1 MTSPC
6 ARRPKAPLKA
16 RFAGAAKSLSDKRPS
31 ENVRGWPLRAWR
43 TGIDGAV
50 SPALAKRKAA
60 RSTTCHFYG
69 PLDRRSPLAPYL
81 CVMAGRSDE
90 AQGWSET
97 LQTRLRAK
105 MDKLIDAFETS
116 TDIAEK
122 AQIEK
127 DARTCGVFARSAKA
141 IETMVPD
148 PAAEKIRSAAP
159 TSEEAANDDEASMHE
174 GIPEDPEEIQAALA
188 ARFDRFAELLE
199 LKRRAELAD
208 GGDADAGAGGTA
220 APA

>member
-1 MTSPC
+1 
-6 ARRPKAPLKA
+6 
-16 RFAGAAKSLSDKRPS
+16 
-31 ENVRGWPLRAWR
+31 
-43 TGIDGAV
+43 
-50 SPALAKRKAA
+50 
-60 RSTTCHFYG
+60 
-69 PLDRRSPLAPYL
+69 
-81 CVMAGRSDE
+81 MAGRSDE

-105 MDKLIDAFETS
+105 MDKLIDAFETC
-116 TDIAEK
+116 TDPAEK

-141 IETMVPD
+141 IETMVPE
-148 PAAEKIRSAAP
+148 PPAEKTKPTAP
-159 TSEEAANDDEASMHE
+159 PADEAANDDEASMHD
-174 GIPEDPEEIQAALA
+174 GIPDDPDEIQAALA

-208 GGDADAGAGGTA
+208 GGDEGAGQGGPA

>member
-1 MTSPC
+1 MGIE
-6 ARRPKAPLKA
+6 A
-16 RFAGAAKSLSDKRPS
+16 AG
-31 ENVRGWPLRAWR
+31 
-43 TGIDGAV
+43 
-50 SPALAKRKAA
+50 SPALAKRRRAKSRA
-60 RSTTCHFYG
+60 CHFYG
-69 PLDRRSPLAPYL
+69 RLNDPRPLVPYL

-90 AQGWSET
+90 PQGWSET

-105 MDKLIDAFETS
+105 MDTLIDAFETS
-116 TDIAEK
+116 TDPAEK

-141 IETMVPD
+141 IETMVPE
-148 PAAEKIRSAAP
+148 PPAEKIKPAAP
-159 TSEEAANDDEASMHE
+159 TFGEAANDDEASMHD
-174 GIPEDPEEIQAALA
+174 GIPDDPEEIQAALA

-208 GGDADAGAGGTA
+208 GGDADAGQGGPA